1 MASTAEKRSSSIR
14 ALRSDL
20 FLGSPEKVFLRD
32 LREQGVG
39 KHILFTAGQRAD
51 LFSRLLHPRLEKIRR
66 PTAYRLLFPQPLL
79 LYFRI
84 NRALRLPVEPHH
96 VIPGLHSDH

>member
-20 FLGSPEKVFLRD
+20 FLGSPEKELLGD

-39 KHILFTAGQRAD
+39 KHILFAFGQRAGI
-51 LFSRLLHPRLEKIRR
+51 FAGLLQSGTEKIRR
-66 PTAYRLLFPQPLL
+66 AAGDGLLFTHYLL

-84 NRALRLPVEPHH
+84 NRALRLPVEPHD
-96 VIPGLHSDH
+96 IISSFRENG